1 MDSNSN
7 PSGRRRFLKQAAAL
21 AGVAAGAGAGAEW
34 AARGQSAG
42 SSAKSES
49 QPNDAHTH
57 VDERRGVRRNINHIT
72 YFTPIQDYA
81 GIITPASLHFVQLHT
96 SYFPVIDAQQ
106 HRLTI
111 HGMVDRPL
119 SFGMDD
125 LKRLPSVSRIHFVEC
140 QANGAPMGHDNGNE
154 NMGMPVQYVWGM
166 MSCSEWTGVP
176 LSVLLN
182 EAGLQPGA
190 SWVISEGAEAGR
202 WSHTIPL
209 AKAMD
214 DVIVAYGQ
222 NGEPLRPEQGYPLR
236 LLVPGWEGLNNVKYL
251 RHIKVVNHHLDPTG
265 VNHAA
270 IGRADLGDKYRWYHF
285 QWGPKSVITRPS
297 GGLKIAGRGYVQI
310 TGLAWSGGGAV
321 SKVDVSTDGG
331 RSWKEAK
338 LQAPVLPKAHTRFT
352 FDWAWDGQE
361 AVIQSRCTD
370 DQGEVQPSVAEL
382 YKNWGIA
389 GEEAK
394 KAVRTTHFNAMQPWK
409 VASDGSVSNA
419 MFS

>member
-1 MDSNSN
+1 MDSNR
-7 PSGRRRFLKQAAAL
+7 SGRRRFLKHGAAL
-21 AGVAAGAGAGAEW
+21 AGLAAGVERSAS
-34 AARGQSAG
+34 GQSA
-42 SSAKSES
+42 ASEAT
-49 QPNDAHTH
+49 PKDVH
-57 VDERRGVRRNINHIT
+57 VHGEASRFVVTGRGVKTRIDHIT
-72 YFTPIQDYA
+72 YYTPLQDSA
-81 GIITPASLHFVQLHT
+81 GIITPASLHFMQQHSSRL
-96 SYFPVIDAQQ
+96 PDIDPQQ

-119 SFGMDD
+119 SFTLEE
-125 LKRLPSVSRIHFVEC
+125 LKRLPSVSRIYFLEC
-140 QANGAPMGHDNGNE
+140 HGNGSSMLHSTDDPK
-154 NMGMPVQYVWGM
+154 MGMPVQYIHGM
-166 MSCSEWTGVP
+166 TSCSEWTGVP

-182 EAGLQPGA
+182 EAGVQPGA
-190 SWVISEGAEAGR
+190 SWVISEGAEAGK

-209 AKAMD
+209 GKAMD

-251 RHIKVVNHHLDPTG
+251 RHIKVADHHLDPTG
-265 VNHAA
+265 VNHAS
-270 IGRADLGDKYRWYHF
+270 IVRADLGGKSRWYHF

-297 GGLKIAGRGYVQI
+297 AGLETLRRGYVQI

-338 LQAPVLPKAHTRFT
+338 LQAPVLPKAHTRFN
-352 FDWAWDGQE
+352 FDWAWDGEE
-361 AVIQSRCTD
+361 AVILSRCTD
-370 DQGEVQPSVAEL
+370 DQGDVQPSVAEL
-382 YKNWGIA
+382 YKDWGIT

-409 VASDGSVSNA
+409 VARDGSVSNA